1 MPSVSHERMVQLKIS
16 NNSVNP
22 GQNVCAH
29 AVAYYLN
36 VDHRVQFLHNIDD
49 IKRAVSFEYSLRSVK
64 TKVGWTRRMRVV
76 DLQRK
81 IRDRFTQ
88 DPFYYLVW
96 VNGHILLVDCVG
108 ETVVDTAPQRFD
120 DRYVRGV
127 WGLFMKKGVA
137 TFTRKIR

>member
-1 MPSVSHERMVQLKIS
+1 
-16 NNSVNP
+16 
-22 GQNVCAH
+22 
-29 AVAYYLN
+29 
-36 VDHRVQFLHNIDD
+36 
-49 IKRAVSFEYSLRSVK
+49 
-64 TKVGWTRRMRVV
+64 
-76 DLQRK
+76 
-81 IRDRFTQ
+81 
-88 DPFYYLVW
+88 